1 MNRSPRAGKPLAPVL
16 LVAALFSCL
25 ASAAE
30 PEIPEWAEDWKQTYL
45 SAKTHGSLQMSG
57 MVSAK
62 HLAPGDQEL
71 FGVLELSTVDFP
83 PGEPS
88 PAGVAVVID
97 RSASTAGRRLLIA
110 KKVTLEI
117 LSGLAEQDHV
127 SIILVSNKIDA
138 LPLQPVTPANR
149 KKIMAYV
156 EDITA
161 EGRSDLSG
169 GLDAALEELSKL
181 TEGNYYRQII
191 FLSDGQPTE
200 GMVDG
205 AGLAAIAREFRE
217 DKNVHVSTVAIGED
231 ADLEVMTG
239 MAKEG
244 WGFAARLSDSS
255 GARQAAKRQHLELIR
270 RAAEKVIVRVK
281 LEPTVKLLEVLGHES
296 SVQGNTLQIPIGE
309 LGPGEVLAV
318 VLRLSVKAAGTQVRP
333 LDLAHVELQY
343 ENALTERTRLQNIT
357 LKTEINPAKAKGP
370 GALDE
375 DASRYAARAILERN
389 LARAEELAEENDANG
404 ARQLLDETR
413 ATLTRMSTQ
422 VPFDASKELAQLDER
437 AAGLTQKY
445 SLAKP
450 AKPAAKK
457 KTAKKTRKKKR

>member
-16 LVAALFSCL
+16 LLAALFSCL

-30 PEIPEWAEDWKQTYL
+30 PEVPEWAEDWKKTYL

-62 HLAPGDQEL
+62 HIAPGDQEL

-110 KKVTLEI
+110 KKVTLAI
-117 LSGLAEQDHV
+117 LDGLTDQDHV
-127 SIILVSNKIDA
+127 SIVLVSNEIDT
-138 LPLQPVTPANR
+138 LPLQPVTSANR
-149 KKIMAYV
+149 EKIKAYV
-156 EDITA
+156 QAASA

-244 WGFAARLSDSS
+244 WGFAASLSDSS
-255 GARQAAKRQHLELIR
+255 GAQQVAKRQHLELIR

-281 LEPTVKLLEVLGHES
+281 LEPTVKVLDVLGHES
-296 SVQGNTLQIPIGE
+296 TIKGNTLQIPIGE
-309 LGPGEVLAV
+309 LGPGEVLPV
-318 VLRLSVKAAGTQVRP
+318 VLRLSVKAAGTQVRT

-343 ENALTERTRLQNIT
+343 ENALTERTRLQNLT
-357 LKTEINPAKAKGP
+357 LKTEINPVKAKGP

-375 DASRYAARAILERN
+375 DASRYAARAVMERN
-389 LARAEELAEENDANG
+389 LARAEELAEENDANS
-404 ARQLLDETR
+404 AKQLLTEAR
-413 ATLTRMSTQ
+413 ATVTRMSAQ
-422 VPFDASKELAQLDER
+422 AQFDATRDLARLDER
-437 AAGLTQKY
+437 AAELTQRY
-445 SLAKP
+445 SLAEP
-450 AKPAAKK
+450 VKPAAKK
-457 KTAKKTRKKKR
+457 KTKKTKKKKR